1 MVNGTIND
9 GVRDSP
15 SVSAARTLV
24 LTVKTDPIITAINRY
39 RAARAE
45 LDKIAFR
52 EPMPPNGNPADET
65 EEYAAWETAGH
76 KAQDVAATAWAE
88 VKFASPTHAFRLSW
102 ARLPRLP
109 TEPRA

>member
-15 SVSAARTLV
+15 SVSAARIV
-24 LTVKTDPIITAINRY
+24 LTVKTDPVITAINRD

-45 LDKIAFR
+45 LDGSRI
-52 EPMPPNGNPADET
+52 MLPNGNPAIET
-65 EEYAAWETAGH
+65 EEYAAWETASH
-76 KAQDVAATAWAE
+76 KAQDVAATAWSE

-102 ARLPRLP
+102 ARLRRLP